1 MFKINDKHQI
11 FVTDVVLVFLLLTL
25 NGVRKTSPPPPPK
38 KAPREGSGV
47 GLGLGKG
54 RVRFRAW
61 GAFFRGDFFLEPL

>member
-25 NGVRKTSPPPPPK
+25 NGVRKKSPPPPK